1 MTLLERRLAT
11 LERTSPP
18 GVEKITM
25 IRRVVLAPDADGQWQ
40 PVRTIERVI
49 VTDARS

>member
-25 IRRVVLAPDADGQWQ
+25 IRRVVLSKDADGKWAQTK
-40 PVRTIERVI
+40 VIERRI
-49 VTDARS
+49 APASDG